1 MIMINKAF
9 FMRRLNDHI
18 QYLKQIDAAV
28 NGKSDFQGTT
38 YRDCQLGQWLYQEA
52 PTVIANMKNTK
63 AQEVYESLLE
73 PHKRFHLLGEE
84 ALQKK
89 QAGDEVGA
97 KSALTQLHLLSNL
110 LTKKLLELDSIS

>member
-1 MIMINKAF
+1 MTIVDKAF

-38 YRDCQLGQWLYQEA
+38 YRDCQLGQWLYNEA
-52 PTVIANMKNTK
+52 STVITNMKSTQAK
-63 AQEVYESLLE
+63 EVYESLLE
-73 PHKRFHLLGEE
+73 PHKQFHLLGEE

-97 KSALTQLHLLSNL
+97 KAALTQLHLLSNL
-110 LTKKLLELDSIS
+110 LTKKLLELDSLN

>member
-1 MIMINKAF
+1 MTMINKAF
-9 FMRRLNDHI
+9 FIKRLNDHI

-52 PTVIANMKNTK
+52 PTVIANMKNIK

-73 PHKRFHLLGEE
+73 PHKQFHLLGEE

-89 QAGDEVGA
+89 QAGDEIGA
-97 KSALTQLHLLSNL
+97 RSALTQLHLLSNL
-110 LTKKLLELDSIS
+110 LTKKLLELDGMN